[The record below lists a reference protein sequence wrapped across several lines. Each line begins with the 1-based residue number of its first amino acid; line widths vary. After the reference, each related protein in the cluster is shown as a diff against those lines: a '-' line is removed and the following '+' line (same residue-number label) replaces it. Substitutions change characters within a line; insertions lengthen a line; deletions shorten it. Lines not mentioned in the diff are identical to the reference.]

1 MFITD
6 TKTTAAWLWE
16 GATQTDLAAYARGL
30 KDLLTQEGLAAGV
43 SGCDL
48 RIIES
53 VVHERIL
60 WESTAALTKVEDT
73 ADTYLASAKA
83 RVREGLL
90 RARAHG

>member
-1 MFITD
+1 MLITV
-6 TKTTAAWLWE
+6 TQTSAAWLWE
-16 GATQTDLAAYARGL
+16 GATETDLAAFARGL
-30 KDLLTQEGLAAGV
+30 KALLAGEGVREGV
-43 SGCDL
+43 SGCDF
-48 RIIES
+48 RIEQS
-53 VVHERIL
+53 VIHERIL